1 MASGSAHDRETHDR
15 ETHDGDWA
23 AEVGDADTVRAVFDG
38 LPVLLLG
45 MAGPQHRIVAANAA
59 FRATTR
65 RTGQVG
71 RTVAELFPE
80 MRGQQVYEMYDR
92 VYRTGQQQ
100 VAREW
105 HVQMDVEGTLT
116 DGYFDF
122 TVTPWRGPD
131 GEIVGTTLVSMD
143 VTQRVVERQA
153 AQERAEVAER
163 RYAAARDTIVT
174 LQRELL
180 PAGLPVLPR
189 ARLAATYLLADA
201 DTAAGG
207 DWFDAV
213 ALPGGQVALTV
224 GDVVGHGFAASAV
237 MGQLRAVLQ
246 DRLLGDGDIAGAL
259 AAVDRLA
266 RRTPGARAAT
276 VCVAVLDPA
285 DGAVAYCTAGHPPPL
300 VISGDGPGRYLP
312 STGAGPLGGDATFPV
327 GTARLAEGDLLV
339 LFTDGLIERS
349 GRDHAGSLVE
359 VAQVAA
365 DAAADR
371 VLLGSGLTAVQ
382 RVCTQTLE
390 LLVRQAPHTDDV
402 TVLAVQ
408 RVAPP
413 PPLRLSLP
421 AVRGEIAQ
429 AYRAVGQWLQDL
441 GVGEQDVAAMRHAVG
456 ELVTNGVEHAYAGR
470 PAGGITVVAELAPDG
485 VVRIEVSDQ
494 GRWQD
499 RPPAP
504 SGRTGGLGLVLAEQ
518 LADSL
523 RLRPSADG
531 TTAEIRH
538 SLCTPGRLLTLDE
551 VSAGVPGAPQPH
563 DPDLL
568 LILDEPYAP
577 EPRVR
582 VDGPVNAVTAGQLG
596 ADLQR
601 LTRHGTRP
609 LTVDLTGVTL
619 LSSAGV
625 AVLQDALRRSSD
637 HRGPLRLYAE
647 PGSPAQHVL
656 ALTGLAHTSTDPA
669 TG

>member
-1 MASGSAHDRETHDR
+1 MASVPRR
-15 ETHDGDWA
+15 DGDWA
-23 AEVGDADTVRAVFDG
+23 GEVGDADTVRAVFDEM
-38 LPVLLLG
+38 PVLLLG
-45 MAGPQHRIVAANAA
+45 MAGPEHRIVAANAA
-59 FRATTR
+59 FRATTG
-65 RTGQVG
+65 RTGHVG
-71 RTVAELFPE
+71 QTLVEAFPE
-80 MRGQQVYEMYDR
+80 MKGQQVYEMYDR

-105 HVQMDVEGTLT
+105 HVQMDVEGVRT
-116 DGYFDF
+116 DGYYDF

-131 GEIVGTTLVSMD
+131 GEIVGTTLVSLD
-143 VTQRVVERQA
+143 VTQRVLERQA

-180 PAGLPVLPR
+180 PAGLPVLPG

-213 ALPGGQVALTV
+213 AMPGGRVALTV
-224 GDVVGHGFAASAV
+224 GDVVGHGVAASAV

-285 DGAVAYCTAGHPPPL
+285 DGAVTYCTAGHPPPL
-300 VISGDGPGRYLP
+300 LINGDGPGRYLP

-339 LFTDGLIERS
+339 LFTDGLIERP

-371 VLLGSGLTAVQ
+371 VLLGSGLSAVQ

-390 LLVRQAPHTDDV
+390 LLVRQASHTDDV
-402 TVLAVQ
+402 TMLAVQ

-413 PPLRLSLP
+413 PPLRLRLP
-421 AVRGEIAQ
+421 ARPGVIAQ
-429 AYRAVGQWLQDL
+429 AYRAVGGWLQQL
-441 GVGEQDVAAMRHAVG
+441 GVGSQDVSAMRHAVG
-456 ELVTNGVEHAYAGR
+456 ELVTNCVEHAYAGQE
-470 PAGGITVVAELAPDG
+470 AGEVTLAAELAPDG
-485 VVRIEVSDQ
+485 AARIEVSDQ
-494 GRWQD
+494 GRWQE
-499 RPPAP
+499 RPPAT
-504 SGRTGGLGLVLAEQ
+504 SGRTGGLGLVLADQ
-518 LADSL
+518 LVDSL
-523 RLRPSADG
+523 RLRPSAHG

-538 SLCTPGRLLTLDE
+538 ALSTPGRLLTLDE
-551 VSAGVPGAPQPH
+551 VTAGVPGVRPPR
-563 DPDLL
+563 DSDLL
-568 LILDEPYAP
+568 LILDEPSAP
-577 EPRVR
+577 GPRVR
-582 VDGPVNAVTAGQLG
+582 VDGPITAATAGQLTS
-596 ADLQR
+596 ALQR
-601 LTRHGTRP
+601 LTRHGTRS

-619 LSSAGV
+619 LSSVGV
-625 AVLQDALRRSSD
+625 AGLQDALRRSRE
-637 HRGPLRLYAE
+637 HGGLLRLYAA

-656 ALTGLAHTSTDPA
+656 ALTALAHTSADPA
-669 TG
+669 SG